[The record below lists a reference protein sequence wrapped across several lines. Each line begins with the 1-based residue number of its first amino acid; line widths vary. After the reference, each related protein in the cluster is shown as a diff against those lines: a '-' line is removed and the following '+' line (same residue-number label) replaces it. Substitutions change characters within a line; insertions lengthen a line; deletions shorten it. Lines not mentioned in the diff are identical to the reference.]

1 MIGTIVARIQVDD
14 QDDQQQCQSE
24 RDDDIVDAEQDRPGR
39 VDDRVIVHSLGER
52 LRELPHRGVDLLTYL
67 DGIAARRLVD
77 HDHAG
82 GLLLVGRVDV
92 VSLRAQ
98 LDVGHVFQIH
108 ERPVRLGAKNDPL
121 ELLDRVVLGRHAYRI
136 GELGRAV
143 VRLGAELAA
152 GYHLALLFDGR
163 SDVGDGHSQIV
174 HSVGLD
180 PNAHRIGASAHDLD
194 ASHTVDPRQPVLDMQ
209 DRVIAQEVFVVSAV
223 RVERQYLN
231 ETAHRFLGRD
241 SLLDDDLREH
251 GRGRRYA
258 VLREDRIHVG
268 IRSDGE
274 RHLQRHA
281 AVVRVGR
288 LHVDHV
294 AHAVDAFFERRG
306 DALFDRQRVGSEI
319 LGRYLD
325 HGRGDVRILLD
336 RHAPYGDQSEHDDH
350 NGYDHRE
357 DRTSDEDISHLFQ
370 CFTVESAVGSG
381 STTAPSR
388 SLWNPEVTI
397 RSPAFTPEVTIRRS
411 PYVPPSV
418 TIRCRARLSLSST

>member
-1 MIGTIVARIQVDD
+1 MTKTTS
-14 QDDQQQCQSE
+14 SE
-24 RDDDIVDAEQDRPGR
+24 RDDDIVDAEQDRLCR
-39 VDDRVIVHSLGER
+39 VDDRVIVHSLGKR

-98 LDVGHVFQIH
+98 LGHVFQIH
-108 ERPVRLGAKNDPL
+108 ERPVRLGAQNDPL
-121 ELLDRVVLGRHAYRI
+121 ELLDRVVLGRHAHRI
-136 GELGRAV
+136 GELGRTV

-163 SDVGDGHSQIV
+163 SDVGDGQSQIV

-180 PNAHRIGASAHDLD
+180 PDTHRIGASSHDLN
-194 ASHTVDPRQPVLDMQ
+194 ASHAVDPCQPVLDMQ
-209 DRVIAQEVFVVSAV
+209 DRVVAQEVLVVSAV
-223 RVERQYLN
+223 RIERKHLN
-231 ETAHRFLGRD
+231 KAAHRFLGRD

-258 VLREDRIHVG
+258 VLREDRIHIGV
-268 IRSDGE
+268 RADGE

-306 DALFDRQRVGSEI
+306 DALLDRQRVGSEI
-319 LGRYLD
+319 FGRYLD

-357 DRTSDEDISHLFQ
+357 NRASDEYVSHFLNALWLNRPPGPARRRLLR
-370 CFTVESAVGSG
+370 AVYG
-381 STTAPSR
+381 
-388 SLWNPEVTI
+388 I
-397 RSPAFTPEVTIRRS
+397 RK
-411 PYVPPSV
+411 
-418 TIRCRARLSLSST
+418 